1 MELIWVCPLLGTTD
15 YVQSEKSDSIRSI
28 ALRLLWKYNDQV
40 IDLLGGS
47 YGNIRAKPNISL
59 VSVKVYQIIKGRK
72 KPVSLKSTLEDID
85 IGNRKFYWNPEP
97 IGGNI
102 EVFTQHINELINMN
116 QHKEWKLIDENNLS
130 KGIYSTSKWRD
141 GINRVTQILYA
152 FGYPENPPTIKVSP
166 PPKDPCFDNE
176 GILHFALFGNKLVWK
191 KYHSHQNPLVY
202 LIDELYDKYGLDLF
216 FDLKT

>member
-15 YVQSEKSDSIRSI
+15 YVQAEKSDSIRTI

-40 IDLLGGS
+40 IEILGAS
-47 YGNIRAKPNISL
+47 YANIRAKPNISL

-72 KPVSLKSTLEDID
+72 KPVSLKATLDD
-85 IGNRKFYWNPEP
+85 LDAANKKFYWNPEP
-97 IGGNI
+97 IGGNLDLF
-102 EVFTQHINELINMN
+102 EEHIKDLLNMN
-116 QHKEWKLIDENNLS
+116 HNNEWKLLDEKDES
-130 KGIYSTSKWRD
+130 QGIYSKSKWRD
-141 GINRVTQILYA
+141 GVDRVTQILYA
-152 FGYPENPPTIKVSP
+152 FGYPKNPPTIRVIP

-176 GILHFALFGNKLVWK
+176 GILHFALLGNNLVWK

-216 FDLKT
+216 FDLET